1 MFDTAKLKIIVV
13 ITIEVRCTFD
23 FCNPLKIS
31 KKTFLWMYICKNGSE
46 KEG

>member
-1 MFDTAKLKIIVV
+1 MFDTAKLRIVVV

-23 FCNPLKIS
+23 FCNSLKIN
-31 KKTFLWMYICKNGSE
+31 KKTFLLMYIYKNGSE

>member
-1 MFDTAKLKIIVV
+1 MFDTAKLRIIVV
-13 ITIEVRCTFD
+13 ITIGIGCTFD

-31 KKTFLWMYICKNGSE
+31 KKMFLPMYICKNSAE